1 MRHRNWLGQKYRTI
15 FGYTGLMSAIAG
27 IVILFPL
34 IALIAYPQ
42 EANLAWGFLI
52 PGLFLVIVGLL
63 VWCKRK
69 DSSTSLNLQDGAIIV
84 VLSWIIAIAAG
95 TIPFITVNCLNF
107 TEPEANPLF
116 YGWLSLTQAVFEST
130 SGWTTT
136 GLSVID
142 VSQTSHLILLYRSTT
157 QLVGGAGFAIVALS
171 AIIAPTGIGIATA
184 EGRSEQ
190 LVPNIKRSA
199 KLVLN
204 IYTGYVALG
213 IVALKLAGMNWF
225 DAVNHAFA
233 ALSTGGF
240 STRTASV
247 GYWNN
252 PAIEAVIIV
261 LMLLGTLNFLTSYL
275 LLTGKFA
282 AVIRNSEL
290 KLQAFLVPL
299 SINIIWLGVTSKLDL
314 PFYKALRIAIFETI
328 SALSTSGFSTI
339 SYTNWHGIGW
349 LILIILMLIGGG
361 TGATAGGI
369 KQFRVYALYRGIVW
383 EVKRRLLPKDVI
395 TEPDIWQGE
404 TQHFLSDR
412 QLRQISML
420 VFLYLGVYLIGSGII
435 TAYGYSLAAS
445 LFEYASALG
454 TVGLS
459 VGITSP
465 DAPVGLLWTEIIG
478 MFLGRLEF
486 FPIFVGLIRLH
497 QDILSVYNSK

>member
-1 MRHRNWLGQKYRTI
+1 MQHRNWLEQKYRAI
-15 FGYTGLMSAIAG
+15 LGYTGFMAAIAG
-27 IVILFPL
+27 ITILFPL

-42 EANLAWGFLI
+42 EAKLAWGFLI
-52 PGLFLVIVGLL
+52 PGLFLVLIGLL
-63 VWCKRK
+63 LWCKGK
-69 DSSTSLNLQDGAIIV
+69 DSSTSLSVQDGSIIV
-84 VLSWIIAIAAG
+84 ILSWIIAIAVG
-95 TIPFITVNCLNF
+95 TIPFVAVGDLN
-107 TEPEANPLF
+107 
-116 YGWLSLTQAVFEST
+116 LTQAVFEST

-142 VSQTSHLILLYRSTT
+142 VSQTSYLILLYRSTT

-190 LVPNIKRSA
+190 LVPNVRRSA

-204 IYTGYVALG
+204 IYTGYVAVG

-225 DAVNHAFA
+225 DAVNHAFSV
-233 ALSTGGF
+233 LSTGGF
-240 STRTASV
+240 STRTSSL
-247 GYWNN
+247 GYWDN
-252 PAIEAVIIV
+252 PALEAVTIV

-275 LLTGKFA
+275 LLTGKFS

-290 KLQAFLVPL
+290 KLQAFLIPL
-299 SINIIWLGVTSKLDL
+299 GITILWLGVTSKLDL
-314 PFYKALRIAIFETI
+314 ALNKALRIALFETI
-328 SALSTSGFSTI
+328 TALSTSGFSTI
-339 SYTNWHGIGW
+339 SYTNWNSIGW
-349 LILIILMLIGGG
+349 LVLIVLMLIGGG

-369 KQFRVYALYRGIVW
+369 KQFRVYALYRGVVW
-383 EVKRRLLPKDVI
+383 EVRRRLLPKDAI

-412 QLRQISML
+412 QLRQISMF

-435 TAYGYSLAAS
+435 AAYGHSLAES
-445 LFEYASALG
+445 LFEYASALS

-465 DAPVGLLWTEIIG
+465 HAPVGLLWTEIIG

-486 FPIFVGLIRLH
+486 FPVFVGLIRLY
-497 QDILSVYNSK
+497 QDILTAYNTW